1 MYEGGSM
8 PEIAEVE
15 TVRNTLKKR
24 ILHKRI
30 VDFKVF
36 YSPIIMNDEGEVKKK
51 LIGKEFIDIKRIG
64 KWLLFETDTHYL
76 LSHLR
81 MEGKYFLKQ
90 KGEPIEKHE
99 HVEFVF
105 RDGSDMRYHD
115 TRKFGRM
122 CLVEKEKLY
131 EFEGIRKQGIEPMD
145 ERLSKEY
152 LFDKFMKSKLPMKT
166 LLLDQTIISGLG
178 NIYAD
183 EVLFDARISPFKKGC
198 DITIEECERIKVSA
212 KKIIELAIQDGGTT
226 IRSYTSSLGVTGR
239 FQTHLMVHSR
249 EGEFCNVCGM
259 KIQKVFVGGRSTYYC
274 RVCQNTVE
282 ISLEQFYLDLLG
294 VTEIP
299 EFLKKYLIVPSLL
312 RLKKVGYFC
321 GMDYASKHIYSFS
334 EYISRFDHSLSVA
347 LLTYQLTQNE
357 VYTLAGLF
365 HDVATPCFSHVID
378 YMNQDYVNQESTE
391 EYTETILKQD
401 NMLCELLQED
411 GIKLEEITNFKNIS
425 VVDIPRPKLC
435 TDRLDGI
442 ITGGIGWTK
451 TITKDDIVEILNHL
465 ELYKNEYGEK
475 ELGFTTKKVGQKV
488 LRINQE
494 IDKLCHSHEDNYMMN
509 LLANITK
516 EAIEEGFF
524 SYDDLYSY
532 DEVELWGILKKANSK
547 HLQELIHKFQTIKSV
562 PKENYPEIKK
572 RMLNPLVKGC
582 RIEENINS

>member
-51 LIGKEFIDIKRIG
+51 LIGKEFIEIKRIG

-90 KGEPIEKHE
+90 KDEPIEKHE

-105 RDGSDMRYHD
+105 DDGSDMRYHD

-145 ERLSKEY
+145 EKLSKEY

-249 EGEFCNVCGM
+249 EGEFCNICGM

-465 ELYKNEYGEK
+465 ELYKNEYGEE
-475 ELGFTTKKVGQKV
+475 ELGFTTKKVAQKV

-494 IDKLCHSHEDNYMMN
+494 IDKLCHSLEDNYMMN
-509 LLANITK
+509 LLANITR

-532 DEVELWGILKKANSK
+532 DEVELWDILKKANSK
-547 HLQELIHKFQTIKSV
+547 HLQELIHRFQTMKSV
-562 PKENYPEIKK
+562 PQEEYPEIKK

-582 RIEENINS
+582 RIKENINS